1 MSRLIDDLLDAVTI
15 DSGKLALEL
24 RPVPVAQV
32 LTEVRERGESLARE
46 RGAALHA
53 TCDAPPEAR
62 DPAIVA
68 DRARVVQALG
78 NLVGNALTFC
88 RSGDAMTIACQT
100 TSDAVEFTIS
110 DTGPGVDPGLV
121 PHLFEPYWSAPP
133 AIRRR
138 IGLGLYIAKGIVER
152 HGGQIRV
159 ERRDAGT
166 AFSVSLPRAPKP

>member
-1 MSRLIDDLLDAVTI
+1 
-15 DSGKLALEL
+15 
-24 RPVPVAQV
+24 V
-32 LTEVRERGESLARE
+32 LTGVRESAESLARE
-46 RGAALHA
+46 RGAALRES
-53 TCDAPPEAR
+53 CDPAPGAR
-62 DPAIVA
+62 DLAIVA

-88 RSGDAMTIACQT
+88 RPGDAMTIACQT
-100 TSDAVEFTIS
+100 TPDAVEFAIS

-152 HGGQIRV
+152 HGGRIEVSRSG
-159 ERRDAGT
+159 AGT
-166 AFSVSLPRAPKP
+166 AFSVTLPRAPRP